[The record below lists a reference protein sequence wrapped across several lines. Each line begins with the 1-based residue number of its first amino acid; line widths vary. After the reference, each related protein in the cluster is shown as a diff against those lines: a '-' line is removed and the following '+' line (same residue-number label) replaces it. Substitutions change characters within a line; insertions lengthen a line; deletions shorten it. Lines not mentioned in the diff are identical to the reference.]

1 MQDRDLE
8 IRGGRSSRPLEK
20 GGEESHQ
27 KIFSALRASLWSKNK
42 RGPGAGAGAGAGAG
56 PPAPYPGPAT
66 DQFTM
71 GKLSGLVFSF
81 STKR

>member
-1 MQDRDLE
+1 MGWKKGDLRSGPYASGPDLE
-8 IRGGRSSRPLEK
+8 ISWGPGHHDPSDPYIR
-20 GGEESHQ
+20 
-27 KIFSALRASLWSKNK
+27 LWSKNK
-42 RGPGAGAGAGAGAG
+42 RGPGAGAGAGAG

-71 GKLSGLVFSF
+71 GRLSGLVFSF